1 MVELNLNTILEG
13 VILAGVLGTFSI
25 LSSIKEHLAKL
36 NGRIG
41 KAEVSLDLHTKVDD
55 ERHQACITTSRD
67 LWEAVR
73 K

>member
-1 MVELNLNTILEG
+1 MEINLNTVLEG
-13 VILAGVLGTFSI
+13 VILALILAMFNILFSVR
-25 LSSIKEHLAKL
+25 EHLAKL

-41 KAEVSLDLHTKVDD
+41 KAELAMELKIKVDD
-55 ERHQACITTSRD
+55 ERHTACVTTSRD

>member
-13 VILAGVLGTFSI
+13 VILAGVLGTFSM

-41 KAEVSLDLHTKVDD
+41 KAELGLELHSKVDD
-55 ERHQACITTSRD
+55 ERHATCVAGHRD

>member
-13 VILAGVLGTFSI
+13 LILLAIGGIFNLIFSVR
-25 LSSIKEHLAKL
+25 EHLAKL
-36 NGRIG
+36 NGRVG
-41 KAEVSLDLHTKVDD
+41 KAELALELHSKVAD
-55 ERHQACITTSRD
+55 ERHDACVTASRD

>member
-13 VILAGVLGTFSI
+13 VILSAIVGIFNMTFSI
-25 LSSIKEHLAKL
+25 REHLAKL
-36 NGRIG
+36 NGRVG
-41 KAEVSLDLHTKVDD
+41 KTELAMELKTKTDD
-55 ERHQACITTSRD
+55 ERHAACLAASKE